1 MNSKLLNI
9 DGTFKTEDMSC
20 AVVFES
26 ADKLISE
33 IVKIGKSDGMD
44 VIDLHLFENY
54 CKKMLTEKF
63 DVERRKCVMV
73 KRRKD

>member
-1 MNSKLLNI
+1 MSSKLLDI
-9 DGTFKTEDMSC
+9 DGSFKIGDLSC
-20 AVVFES
+20 AALFES

-33 IVKIGKSDGMD
+33 IVKIGKTDNMD
-44 VIDLHLFENY
+44 VVDLHLFENY
-54 CKKMLTEKF
+54 CKKTLTEKF